1 MACCRTVFCRAPRQS
16 AQANHRRSHPSKRA
30 GSDCGILRLSNRQI
44 FFTFAAAA
52 LIAAVTV
59 LAVLQPFR
67 SNEPD
72 SRAQPDRS
80 STGPSRVQTGQP
92 APPPTIGA
100 LAPEI
105 EGILTWINSGP
116 VSLQNSRGKVVLIDF
131 WTYTCVNCIRTFP
144 FLKLWH
150 SRYADDGLIIVGVH
164 TPEFDFEK
172 DPDNVTNAVAENGIT
187 WPVALDNAQVTWDN
201 YSNRA
206 WPTKY
211 LIDQKGV
218 LRYRHLGEGQY
229 AETEEKIRE
238 LLAETGADLD
248 GGNFPPLSDQTLDP
262 VFLRAQNAEITREL
276 YTGYGRDFSD
286 TQSGGP
292 GFVRQPEYYQDQEAV
307 IYFEEPK
314 EMLANSIYFSGLW
327 FLGEDLVRHGQ
338 GTTGYED
345 YISLIYSARTV
356 NAVLGS
362 VPGRPYK
369 VQVTIDGQFLTPENK
384 GDDIVIDGNGESYL
398 QVVEPRMYNLV
409 AHPSYTRGHKLRLS
423 SNSADFELFAFTF
436 GVYTSGP

>member
-1 MACCRTVFCRAPRQS
+1 M
-16 AQANHRRSHPSKRA
+16 
-30 GSDCGILRLSNRQI
+30 
-44 FFTFAAAA
+44 
-52 LIAAVTV
+52 
-59 LAVLQPFR
+59 
-67 SNEPD
+67 
-72 SRAQPDRS
+72 
-80 STGPSRVQTGQP
+80 
-92 APPPTIGA
+92 
-100 LAPEI
+100 
-105 EGILTWINSGP
+105 
-116 VSLQNSRGKVVLIDF
+116 IDF

-144 FLKLWH
+144 FLKIWH

-248 GGNFPPLSDQTLDP
+248 GGNFQPLSDQTLDP